1 MQFACIH
8 RVLRICASMK
18 GTPLHHPSIHGSA
31 GGELKSRDVGEWLCF
46 GDVEAKA
53 LRDGGSDVKLRLI
66 ALFSVVLL

>member
-1 MQFACIH
+1 MCVDEGYPSASSLDP
-8 RVLRICASMK
+8 RVRGRRVKIPRCWRVYAS
-18 GTPLHHPSIHGSA
+18 
-31 GGELKSRDVGEWLCF
+31 